1 MQAVKAAFESGHSDV
16 QGDVFNTVM
25 SQLQQRAP
33 IGEDATATA
42 PAIDR
47 SLASSDE
54 GAIKSYVPMAAALV
68 KRYLRELAQ
77 PIVPASSYAK
87 LLEIARA
94 TSVSQRGAGLRW
106 LACDA

>member
-1 MQAVKAAFESGHSDV
+1 
-16 QGDVFNTVM
+16 M

-54 GAIKSYVPMAAALV
+54 GVIKSYVPMAAALV

-94 TSVSQRGAGLRW
+94 TSVSQRGAVLRW
-106 LACDA
+106 PPSCDA